1 MQLGS
6 LNELI
11 AISRNWSA
19 IRPFEY
25 DFLDWSRDTG
35 KGDVPLIREQLG
47 KRKLAWID
55 IVERI
60 SQDLLLSPSMGREPI
75 LFRAEIKEIFR
86 TLFFFPASS
95 FMNWMGMDEEKESI
109 K

>member
-11 AISRNWSA
+11 AISRNRLA

-47 KRKLAWID
+47 KLAWID

-60 SQDLLLSPSMGREPI
+60 SQDLLLSPSVGREPI
-75 LFRAEIKEIFR
+75 LFRAKIKEIFP

-95 FMNWMGMDEEKESI
+95 FMNWMGMDEEKESM